1 MASTTSTPLDFSPN
15 SFRRLDPTKYTS
27 LGDFI
32 NEVNKPDNRD
42 LLVKTYGNQGITGF
56 LQMVGAVKANGVA
69 DEVQYWEETRLHQ
82 LQIATPAASAA
93 TGATSIALVL
103 ASAGTA
109 ATGATKAAAAKYL
122 RLNDVIL
129 VNGVDRFII
138 TDITSGA
145 SGATGNFIQGATAG
159 ATAVALTSGGL
170 SAELPASQANFPI
183 VGNMF
188 AQGTDQNTGYLE
200 SNVVKRSNPYQILK
214 EVYKVTGSQATN
226 IGWINLGN
234 GDYRWFIKSE
244 NDTRQRFLDKREMMM
259 LLGQEVSN
267 TGLTSLGSISGSEG
281 YFSAI
286 QDRGIVVN
294 SGATTTAAIA
304 SLDELDAVIT
314 ALDKQGAMPEYA
326 MYVNRLQDLA
336 FDDMIAQG
344 TSTAA
349 NITAGVTT
357 QFGQF
362 ANADDMVKLG
372 FSSFMR
378 GSYTFHKHSWKLLND
393 PTLLG
398 ASDFQGAMIP
408 LTRVADPRTGEKSPA
423 LELNYKATNG
433 YSREMEHWM
442 TGSILGVT
450 NTNTDALQFNYR
462 SEFALVT
469 RAANQHILLKK

>member
-1 MASTTSTPLDFSPN
+1 MSTTNTPLDFSPN

-32 NEVNKPDNRD
+32 NQVNKPDNRD

-56 LQMVGAVKANGVA
+56 LQLTGAVKANGAA

-82 LQIATPAASAA
+82 LQVATPAASAA
-93 TGATSIALVL
+93 AAATTLTLNL
-103 ASAGTA
+103 ASAATS
-109 ATGATKAAAAKYL
+109 ATGATKAAAQKYL
-122 RLNDVIL
+122 RVNDVIL
-129 VNGVDRFII
+129 VGGVDRFII
-138 TDITSGA
+138 TAVSSGEY
-145 SGATGNFIQGATAG
+145 SQTATAA
-159 ATAVALTSGGL
+159 ATAVSLTSGGL
-170 SAELPASQANFPI
+170 SASAAAASANFPI
-183 VGNMF
+183 VGNLF
-188 AQGTDQNTGYLE
+188 SQGSDQNTGYLE
-200 SNVVKRSNPYQILK
+200 SNVVKRTNPYMILK

-226 IGWINLGN
+226 IGWVNLGN

-259 LLGQEVSN
+259 LLGQSVTN
-267 TGLTSLGSISGSEG
+267 TGLTALGSIAGSEG

-286 QDRGIVVN
+286 ADRGIVVN

-304 SLDELDAVIT
+304 TLDELDGIIT
-314 ALDKQGAMPEYA
+314 SLDKQGSMPEYA

-336 FDDMIAQG
+336 IDDMIANG

-362 ANADDMVKLG
+362 ANAADMVKLG

-378 GSYTFHKHSWKLLND
+378 GSYTFHKHNWKLLND
-393 PTLLG
+393 PTLL
-398 ASDFQGAMIP
+398 ANSVFQGVMIP
-408 LTRVADPRTGEKSPA
+408 LANIADPKTGDKAPA

-462 SEFALVT
+462 SECALVT
-469 RAANQHILLKK
+469 RAANQHVLLRS

>member
-1 MASTTSTPLDFSPN
+1 MSTTNTPVDFSPN
-15 SFRRLDPTKYTS
+15 SFRRLDPTKYVS

-56 LQMVGAVKANGVA
+56 LQLTGAVKANGVA

-82 LQIATPAASAA
+82 LQVATPAASAA
-93 TGATSIALVL
+93 VGATTLTLNL
-103 ASAGTA
+103 ASA
-109 ATGATKAAAAKYL
+109 ATSASGATKAAAQKYL
-122 RLNDVIL
+122 RVNDVIL
-129 VNGVDRFII
+129 VGGVDRFII
-138 TDITSGA
+138 TAVSSGEY
-145 SGATGNFIQGATAG
+145 SQTATAA
-159 ATAVALTSGGL
+159 ATAVALSSAGL
-170 SAELPASQANFPI
+170 SASAAAASANFPI
-183 VGNMF
+183 VGNLF

-200 SNVVKRSNPYQILK
+200 SNVVKRTNPYMILK

-226 IGWINLGN
+226 IGWVNLGN

-259 LLGQEVSN
+259 LLGEQVSN
-267 TGLTSLGSISGSEG
+267 TGLTALGSISGSEG
-281 YFSAI
+281 YFSAVAN
-286 QDRGIVVN
+286 RGIVVN

-304 SLDELDAVIT
+304 SLAELDAIIT

-336 FDDMIAQG
+336 IDDMIANG

-372 FSSFMR
+372 FSSFVR

-393 PTLLG
+393 PTLLAG
-398 ASDFQGAMIP
+398 SAFQGVMIP
-408 LTRVADPRTGEKSPA
+408 LSRIADPKTGDKAPA

-462 SEFALVT
+462 SECALVT
-469 RAANQHILLKK
+469 RAANQHVLLRS